1 MIGNTPMIKIK
12 YKYNNKINEVYTK
25 LEYYNYSGSIKD
37 RIVKYIIE
45 KNNLPKGSTV
55 CEATSG
61 NTGIAL
67 AALGAKYGLKV
78 VIFIPKSASIERI
91 NLMRLYGA
99 TVIITESFDEAIK
112 GAYNYSVENNCFLCD
127 QFNNKLNLEAHYNTT
142 AVEIYNSVNNI
153 GAFISGVGTGGTLM
167 GISKYLK
174 SKNQNT
180 KCVALEP
187 ASMPLISENKI
198 IGPHKIEGIGDDFV
212 PSLVD
217 RDIIDDIILVNDD
230 DAVNMSRLL
239 SKHLGLGVG
248 ISSGA
253 NFIASVL
260 TKDKMDENVVTVFAD
275 DSKKYLSTDLMKDI
289 DTNKDFISNKIEL
302 IEIKKAD

>member
-12 YKYNNKINEVYTK
+12 YKYNNKINEIYAK

-37 RIVKYIIE
+37 RIIKYIIE
-45 KNNLPKGSTV
+45 KNDLKKGSTV

-67 AALGAKYGLKV
+67 AALGAKAGLKV
-78 VIFIPKSASIERI
+78 VIFIPKSASSERI

-99 TVIITESFDEAIK
+99 EVIITNSFEEAVN
-112 GAYNYSVENNCFLCD
+112 GAYNYSIQNNCFLCD
-127 QFNNKLNLEAHYNTT
+127 QFNNKLNVEAHYNTT
-142 AVEIYNSVNNI
+142 AVEIYNTVNNI

-167 GISKYLK
+167 GISKFLK
-174 SKNQNT
+174 SKNPNT
-180 KCVALEP
+180 KCIALEP
-187 ASMPLISENKI
+187 DSMPLISKNKI

-212 PSLVD
+212 PSLVEK
-217 RDIIDDIILVNDD
+217 DIIDDIILINDD

-239 SKHLGLGVG
+239 SKKLGLGVG

-260 TKDKMDENVVTVFAD
+260 TKDKLNENVVTVFAD

-289 DTNKDFISNKIEL
+289 ENNDSFISNKIEL

>member
-1 MIGNTPMIKIK
+1 MIGNTPMIKIR
-12 YKYNNKINEVYTK
+12 YKYNNKINEIYTK

-45 KNNLPKGSTV
+45 KNNLEKGSTV

-67 AALGAKYGLKV
+67 SALGAQYGLKV
-78 VIFIPKSASIERI
+78 VIFIPKSASKERI

-99 TVIITESFDEAIK
+99 EVIITESFDEAIQ
-112 GAYNYSVENNCFLCD
+112 GAYNYSIENNCFLCD
-127 QFNNKLNLEAHYNTT
+127 QFNNKLNMEAHYNTT
-142 AVEIYNSVNNI
+142 GVEIYNSVNNI

-167 GISKYLK
+167 GVSKYLK
-174 SKNQNT
+174 SKNPNT
-180 KCVALEP
+180 KCIALEP
-187 ASMPLISENKI
+187 ASMPLLTENKI

-217 RDIIDDIILVNDD
+217 RDVIDEVILIDDN

-260 TKDKMDENVVTVFAD
+260 TKDKMEENVVTVFAD
-275 DSKKYLSTDLMKDI
+275 DSKKYLSTDLMKEI
-289 DTNKDFISNKIEL
+289 DNNKEFISNKIEL